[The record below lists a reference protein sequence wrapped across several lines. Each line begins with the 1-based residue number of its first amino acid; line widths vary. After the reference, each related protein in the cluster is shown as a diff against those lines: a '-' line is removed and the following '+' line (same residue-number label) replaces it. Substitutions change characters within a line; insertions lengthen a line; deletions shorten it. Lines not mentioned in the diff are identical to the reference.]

1 MKNEIEKNILEVNN
15 LSVKKK
21 TSVLPLAL
29 LITAAIIFAVSLCI
43 GSEATKMPIMFIA
56 IILGISGI
64 AKLMATPK
72 VLVHNLNNEELKE
85 EELYFDSNDKSTVMQ
100 LLKSGNIRHLRAL
113 AKDNSN
119 YPIMVEL
126 HSGVSECFM
135 LYRIYHYVPY
145 NYEPLTEYEVYK
157 RP

>member
-21 TSVLPLAL
+21 ASVLPLAL
-29 LITAAIIFAVSLCI
+29 LIAAAIIFAVSLCI

-64 AKLMATPK
+64 AKLMTTPK

-85 EELYFDSNDKSTVMQ
+85 EEL
-100 LLKSGNIRHLRAL
+100 
-113 AKDNSN
+113 
-119 YPIMVEL
+119 
-126 HSGVSECFM
+126 
-135 LYRIYHYVPY
+135 
-145 NYEPLTEYEVYK
+145 
-157 RP
+157 